1 MLFGND
7 RNELRR
13 MYVQAWRLKRAGQ
26 PMSALEAQIA
36 EVVGEHPEYHAM
48 LVDDAVEADFAPE
61 HGQSNPFL
69 HMGMHLAIREQVST
83 NRPVGIRDVH
93 AQLAGKMGGPH
104 EAEHAML
111 ECLGEALWRAQRDNT
126 LPDELAYLESLN
138 RLL

>member
-26 PMSALEAQIA
+26 PMSALETQIA
-36 EVVGEHPEYHAM
+36 EVVGEHPEYHGI
-48 LVDDAVEADFAPE
+48 LVEDAVEADFAPE
-61 HGQSNPFL
+61 AGQSNPFL

-83 NRPVGIRDVH
+83 NRPAGIRDVH
-93 AQLAGKMGGPH
+93 ARLAGKLGDAH

-126 LPDELAYLESLN
+126 MPDESAYLESLH

>member
-26 PMSALEAQIA
+26 PMSALESQIA

-48 LVDDAVEADFAPE
+48 LVDDTVEADFAPE
-61 HGQSNPFL
+61 GGQSNPFL

-93 AQLAGKMGGPH
+93 AQLAGKLGDPH

>member
-48 LVDDAVEADFAPE
+48 LVDDVVGADFAPE
-61 HGQSNPFL
+61 GGESNPFL

-83 NRPVGIRDVH
+83 NRPVGIREVH
-93 AQLAGKMGGPH
+93 AQLAGKLGGPH